1 MVLERGARVPHF
13 SVRATD
19 GTPVVYIDIWQRR
32 NLLLITLPDS
42 PEFREAL
49 TALTS
54 ALAGRA
60 RDLALYETSVIVTHD
75 AIEGLPSPGVLV
87 ADRWGEIYFVYTPR
101 SAADMPAVDD
111 LVDGLKVIAYK
122 C

>member
-60 RDLALYETSVIVTHD
+60 RDLALYETGVIVTHD